1 LVDRGG
7 ALFDLQRGVL
17 AGFLVDG
24 AEAMMTDMKSNVG
37 VVLFAHG
44 SRDPLWRLPIDAVAL
59 EMTRQWP
66 ALTVACA
73 FLELTAPD
81 LPTTVEALMMQG
93 KTHLRIVPMFLGVGR
108 HAREDLPQLV
118 ADLIEAYPQMA
129 FELLPAIG
137 EHPAMTQLMAQIAA
151 GQLSKQ

>member
-1 LVDRGG
+1 
-7 ALFDLQRGVL
+7 
-17 AGFLVDG
+17 
-24 AEAMMTDMKSNVG
+24 MMTDMKSNVG
-37 VVLFAHG
+37 VILFAHG
-44 SRDPLWRLPIDAVAL
+44 SRDPLWRLPIDAVAQ

-73 FLELTAPD
+73 FLELTTPD

-93 KTHLRIVPMFLGVGR
+93 KSHLRIVPMFLGVGR

-118 ADLIEAYPQMA
+118 ADLIEAYPQVA
-129 FELLPAIG
+129 FEMLPAIG

-151 GQLSKQ
+151 GQPSKQ